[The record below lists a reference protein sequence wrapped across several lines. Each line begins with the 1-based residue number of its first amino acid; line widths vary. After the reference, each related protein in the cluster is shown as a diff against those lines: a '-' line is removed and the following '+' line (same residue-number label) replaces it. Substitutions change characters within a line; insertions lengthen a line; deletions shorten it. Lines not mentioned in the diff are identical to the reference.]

1 MSTEHDGGKPSVKA
15 RRILLK
21 ISGESFCPPHERG
34 ISMNSVNHLAA
45 QIVKVAKLGV
55 QIAVVMGGGN
65 ILRGAQFK
73 ATNGAGSIQEATAH
87 YMGM

>member
-1 MSTEHDGGKPSVKA
+1 MTSNASSASLSCP
-15 RRILLK
+15 RRVLLK
-21 ISGESFCPPHERG
+21 MSGESFCPENDRG
-34 ISMNSVNHLAA
+34 VSMDSVNHLAA
-45 QIVKVAKLGV
+45 QIVDVAQSGV

-73 ATNGAGSIQEATAH
+73 ASNSSIQEATAH